1 MTTYKELRD
10 HTDNEL
16 SFDNLDTA
24 KNYFSLIDDILNR
37 DDWLGTDTEYDEYLN
52 TIKEY
57 IDQISNASSLD
68 ELVDVLNEYEPLLF
82 DAGHKYYIST
92 VE

>member
-1 MTTYKELRD
+1 MTTYKVLKDRAD
-10 HTDNEL
+10 KEL
-16 SFDNLDTA
+16 SFDNLANAQIYYIITT
-24 KNYFSLIDDILNR
+24 DIPNR
-37 DDWLGTDTEYDEYLN
+37 ADWLGTDTEYDEYLN

-68 ELVDVLNEYEPLLF
+68 ELVDVLNEYEPRLF

>member
-1 MTTYKELRD
+1 MTMYKELRD
-10 HTDNEL
+10 HADNEL

-92 VE
+92 IE

>member
-1 MTTYKELRD
+1 MTVYKILKD
-10 HTDNEL
+10 HADNEL

-24 KNYFSLIDDILNR
+24 KNYFNSIDDILKR
-37 DDWLGTDTEYDEYLN
+37 DDWLGTDREFDKYLC
-52 TIKEY
+52 TIKDY
-57 IDQISNASSLD
+57 IESINECASLE
-68 ELVDVLNEYEPLLF
+68 ELTDVLNEYEPLLF